1 VNGPLLEVANVAVRF
16 GGVQALRNVNLTI
29 PRTGC
34 LAIIGD
40 NGAGK
45 STLLNVLTG
54 YVRPQSGRVSFDGRD
69 ITGLSPRAITRAG
82 IARTFQH
89 PEIFRFYTV
98 LDNLRLAV
106 AAHDGFWNP
115 AVRLRGGAFDH
126 TASALAAMCG
136 LAPVGDERVRDIAEG
151 ERKLLDVAMAL
162 ALRPALLLMDEPTS
176 GVSSHEKFSIMDTL
190 IAALREQETAALFV
204 EHDMDVVTRY
214 ADHVI
219 AMAEGTVVASGAP
232 AEMLAREERAPR
244 PV

>member
-1 VNGPLLEVANVAVRF
+1 MNGILLEVTNVSVRF
-16 GGVQALRNVNLTI
+16 GGVQALRAVSVSV

-34 LAIIGD
+34 LAVIGD

-54 YVRPQSGRVSFDGRD
+54 YVRPQSGRVAFDGRD
-69 ITGLSPRAITRAG
+69 ITGLSPREITHAG

-89 PEIFRFYTV
+89 PQIFSLYTV

-115 AVRLRGGAFDH
+115 AIRLRGGDFDE
-126 TASALAAMCG
+126 TAHALAAICG
-136 LAPVGDERVRDIAEG
+136 LAPVGDERVREIAAG

-190 IAALREQETAALFV
+190 IAALREQDTAALFV

-219 AMAEGTVVASGAP
+219 AMAEGTVVASGIA
-232 AEMLAREERAPR
+232 AEMLARVDRAPR
-244 PV
+244 LV

>member
-1 VNGPLLEVANVAVRF
+1 MHDTLLEVANVAVHF
-16 GGVQALRNVNLTI
+16 GGVQALRDVCLSV
-29 PRTGC
+29 PRAGC

-54 YVRPQSGRVSFDGRD
+54 YVRPRSGRVSFNDRD
-69 ITGLSPRAITRAG
+69 ITGLSPREITRAG

-89 PEIFRFYTV
+89 PEIFPLYTV

-106 AAHDGFWNP
+106 AAHDGFWHP
-115 AVRLRGGAFDH
+115 AVRLRGGTFDE
-126 TASALAAMCG
+126 SARVLAAMCG
-136 LAPVGDERVRDIAEG
+136 LAPVGSERVRDIAEG

-190 IAALREQETAALFV
+190 IAALRQQRTVALFV
-204 EHDMDVVTRY
+204 EHDMDVVIRY

-219 AMAEGTVVASGAP
+219 VMAEGTVVASGSA
-232 AEMLAREERAPR
+232 ADMLARREHPGL
-244 PV
+244 V

>member
-1 VNGPLLEVANVAVRF
+1 MNGTLLEVANVTVYF
-16 GGVQALRNVNLTI
+16 GGVQALRNVCLSV

-54 YVRPQSGRVSFDGRD
+54 YVRPQSGRVSFNDRD
-69 ITGLSPRAITRAG
+69 ITGLPPREITRAG
-82 IARTFQH
+82 IARSFQH
-89 PEIFRFYTV
+89 PEIFPLYTV

-106 AAHDGFWNP
+106 AAHEGFWHP
-115 AVRLRGGAFDH
+115 AVRLRGGGFD
-126 TASALAAMCG
+126 APARALAAMCG
-136 LAPVGDERVRDIAEG
+136 LAPVGSERVRDIAEG

-162 ALRPALLLMDEPTS
+162 ALRPTLLLMDEPTS
-176 GVSSHEKFSIMDTL
+176 GVSSQEKFSVMDTL
-190 IAALREQETAALFV
+190 IGALREQRTAALFV

-214 ADHVI
+214 AGHVI
-219 AMAEGTVVASGAP
+219 VMAEGTVTASGAP
-232 AEMLAREERAPR
+232 ADVLARLVRAPR